1 MAQIPCCA
9 DFLTFGLQ
17 YTTNDKTD
25 SNTCIVDE
33 LDHAAGSNTRSN
45 KHKQWIHCK
54 TINNIYYN
62 NIYNI

>member
-17 YTTNDKTD
+17 YTTNDKID
-25 SNTCIVDE
+25 SNTCTVDE

-45 KHKQWIHCK
+45 RHKQ
-54 TINNIYYN
+54 
-62 NIYNI
+62 